1 MSNIFKKILHYTSK
15 CLAVFNHTVSQRFH
29 LTIEK
34 KVSTFSLSDCEVSYI
49 WLRIDRWLIN
59 CKLFSQE
66 FEIFAE
72 KCHLSEATKWASKE
86 KHICKLREFLCIKF
100 YLIFCFNKNSVNST
114 NSSLSFVL
122 ESQQYRF
129 HEIFWKWL

>member
-1 MSNIFKKILHYTSK
+1 MSNILRRIHFTAARSWQFKSYRFPKISSYYRKEGEHFFTVWLWSFLH
-15 CLAVFNHTVSQRFH
+15 
-29 LTIEK
+29 
-34 KVSTFSLSDCEVSYI
+34 
-49 WLRIDRWLIN
+49 LITN
-59 CKLFSQE
+59 WSMAHKLQALFSRIWNICRE
-66 FEIFAE
+66 MPSFWSYEMSF
-72 KCHLSEATKWASKE
+72 KG